1 MMFFL
6 PIIAEHAWLAPIAHF
21 TTSAFAGGL
30 SYAITTKEVVD
41 AKQRYVFRIFQ
52 NRTALAFAIF
62 VGIATH
68 IFFDFLGWF

>member
-1 MMFFL
+1 MIFFL
-6 PIIAEHAWLAPIAHF
+6 PVIAEHTWLAPVAHF
-21 TTSAFAGGL
+21 TTSAIAGGL
-30 SYAITTKEVVD
+30 AYAIATQEG
-41 AKQRYVFRIFQ
+41 VFKLFS